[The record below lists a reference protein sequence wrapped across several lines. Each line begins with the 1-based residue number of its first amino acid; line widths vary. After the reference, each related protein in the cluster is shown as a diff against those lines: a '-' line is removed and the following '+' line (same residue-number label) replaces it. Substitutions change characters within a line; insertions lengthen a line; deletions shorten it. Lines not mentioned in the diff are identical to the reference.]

1 MSPVIVNYY
10 LDLSDIYF
18 KFGELE
24 LIKSDFK
31 TALDFFNQA
40 VKLKKAY
47 DTKYSRAIA
56 EIYFMMASACDADV
70 NHALVFYYK
79 TYLILMYHLKEKM
92 NQVCDINIEF
102 DTLNQESIFLD
113 KDFIKVDIKDN
124 DKIKDLKE
132 TINDVVI
139 KVCK

>member
-1 MSPVIVNYY
+1 
-10 LDLSDIYF
+10 
-18 KFGELE
+18 
-24 LIKSDFK
+24 
-31 TALDFFNQA
+31 
-40 VKLKKAY
+40 
-47 DTKYSRAIA
+47 
-56 EIYFMMASACDADV
+56 
-70 NHALVFYYK
+70 
-79 TYLILMYHLKEKM
+79 M
-92 NQVCDINIEF
+92 NQVYDINIEF

>member
-1 MSPVIVNYY
+1 
-10 LDLSDIYF
+10 
-18 KFGELE
+18 
-24 LIKSDFK
+24 
-31 TALDFFNQA
+31 
-40 VKLKKAY
+40 
-47 DTKYSRAIA
+47 
-56 EIYFMMASACDADV
+56 
-70 NHALVFYYK
+70 
-79 TYLILMYHLKEKM
+79 MYHLKEKM